1 MEQKIVT
8 SNNGYAKKLL
18 SISGIVFL
26 LSALALLDGVFGGV
40 TAGAWD
46 FVEDTFGYGLYNL
59 SAYLI
64 LVTVIVSLFL
74 LIFAFS
80 IQKVELTVTN
90 KRVYGATKFG
100 KRVDLPLDS
109 VSAVSMSSFKGIA
122 VGTSSGRIVFK
133 GIGNRDEI
141 YAAIN
146 KLIVER
152 QEKGKAEPVKQEAPA
167 SSLDEV
173 KKLKDLLDAG
183 ILTQEEFEAK
193 KKQMLG
199 L

>member
-8 SNNGYAKKLL
+8 SNNDYAKKLL
-18 SISGIVFL
+18 KSSGLVFVV
-26 LSALALLDGVFGGV
+26 SALLFLGMDRAIYWGKLPDAL
-40 TAGAWD
+40 D
-46 FVEDTFGYGLYNL
+46 FLNSQFVGI
-59 SAYLI
+59 I
-64 LVTVIVSLFL
+64 LLAAVVVSFLL

-90 KRVYGATKFG
+90 KRVYGATAFG

-109 VSAVSMSSFKGIA
+109 VSAVSMSYFKGIA

-141 YAAIN
+141 YEAIN
-146 KLIVER
+146 KLIIER
-152 QEKGKAEPVKQEAPA
+152 QEKVKAEPVKQEAPA
-167 SSLDEV
+167 SNLDEIKKV
-173 KKLKDLLDAG
+173 KELLDAG
-183 ILTQEEFEAK
+183 IITQEEFDAK
-193 KKQMLG
+193 KKQLLG

>member
-1 MEQKIVT
+1 MEQKLVT
-8 SNNGYAKKLL
+8 SNNDYAKKLL
-18 SISGIVFL
+18 KISCTVFVV
-26 LSALALLDGVFGGV
+26 SALIFCGLFYAIDQCILPDALEFLNSD
-40 TAGAWD
+40 
-46 FVEDTFGYGLYNL
+46 
-59 SAYLI
+59 
-64 LVTVIVSLFL
+64 LVCYTLLAVVVVSLFL

-90 KRVYGATKFG
+90 KRVYGATKYG

-109 VSAVSMSSFKGIA
+109 VSSVGTSSFKGIA

-141 YAAIN
+141 YEAIN

-152 QEKGKAEPVKQEAPA
+152 QEQAKAAPVKQEATTSNA
-167 SSLDEV
+167 DEL
-173 KKLKDLLDAG
+173 KKYKDLLDAG
-183 ILTQEEFEAK
+183 IITQEEFDAK
-193 KKQMLG
+193 KKQLLG